1 VAIVFDSY
9 DNTTDEDVISL
20 FLEIRKPVPIFV
32 VVTFLAE
39 SFYPTFFISS
49 KYASILP
56 IPTLDPEPTTIGFC
70 CW

>member
-1 VAIVFDSY
+1 MAIIFDSY
-9 DNTTDEDVISL
+9 DNTTDADVISL
-20 FLEIRKPVPIFV
+20 FLAIRNPVPIFV

-56 IPTLDPEPTTIGFC
+56 IPALEPKATTIGFC